1 MGTGAVFV
9 YVAVPSPLKEPL
21 LYRIPEGGGESLAA
35 GMRVLVPL
43 GKRQVTG
50 VVVGFAAETSLE
62 RVKDISLVL
71 DERPILDANF
81 LKLCRWTAEY
91 YHGSLGE
98 VLLSALP
105 PALRTESQTVL
116 VCGKRPDVFSSE
128 MDRTLFEEV
137 AKRGSVQ
144 RKSLI
149 RLFPGRRVQSSLT
162 RLLSMRALEAR
173 ERLRGQRR
181 ERRRKQDEH
190 RPKGSQGSSVSS
202 GKLTLTEEQKGALE
216 AIRERLQ
223 KGGFEAFLLRG
234 VTGSGKTEVYLQAM
248 KEVVDQGRQCLILVP
263 EIALTPQLIDR
274 LEERFPR
281 GVAVLHS
288 GLTTAERWRQ
298 WWRISRGEILVVV
311 GARSALFAPVRD
323 LGLIVVDEEHDSSY
337 KQEEGIRYHAR
348 DLAVVRGH
356 LSKCP
361 VLLGSATPSIES
373 FHNCRVGRYRL
384 LELSGRVEQR
394 PLPEVEIVDSRGEPE
409 ARSSKTIFSP
419 RLVAALQENHA
430 RQQQSLIF
438 LNRRGFANFLQ
449 CWSCGFVLRCPHCS
463 ISLTYHLKERRVYC
477 HHCGFHQKKSEH
489 CPRCGNLSFSEV
501 GFGTEKLEEE
511 LRRLVPRAR
520 IGRMDR
526 DTTSQRGAQERIFRM
541 WERGELD
548 ILVGTQMIAKGH
560 DVSGVTLV
568 GVIFADLSLNLPD
581 FRSVEKT
588 FQLISQVA
596 GRAGRGT
603 EPGRVIVQTFAPD
616 HYCFQYAARH
626 DYPGFFE
633 IEMSFR
639 EGLLYPPFQRL
650 IHLRLEG
657 AVQEQVAR
665 KSRELA
671 QKLCCEN
678 PAKGGIEILGPAAAP
693 IARLRNRY
701 RWQILLKG
709 PRGPA
714 LSGLVRCAFSII
726 PRRGAVR
733 LHVDVDPYNML

>member
-1 MGTGAVFV
+1 M
-9 YVAVPSPLKEPL
+9 
-21 LYRIPEGGGESLAA
+21 
-35 GMRVLVPL
+35 
-43 GKRQVTG
+43 
-50 VVVGFAAETSLE
+50 
-62 RVKDISLVL
+62 DIL
-71 DERPILDANF
+71 
-81 LKLCRWTAEY
+81 
-91 YHGSLGE
+91 H
-98 VLLSALP
+98 
-105 PALRTESQTVL
+105 
-116 VCGKRPDVFSSE
+116 
-128 MDRTLFEEV
+128 
-137 AKRGSVQ
+137 
-144 RKSLI
+144 
-149 RLFPGRRVQSSLT
+149 
-162 RLLSMRALEAR
+162 
-173 ERLRGQRR
+173 
-181 ERRRKQDEH
+181 
-190 RPKGSQGSSVSS
+190 
-202 GKLTLTEEQKGALE
+202 
-216 AIRERLQ
+216 
-223 KGGFEAFLLRG
+223 
-234 VTGSGKTEVYLQAM
+234 
-248 KEVVDQGRQCLILVP
+248 
-263 EIALTPQLIDR
+263 LIDR

-298 WWRISRGEILVVV
+298 WWRISYGEILVVV
-311 GARSALFAPVRD
+311 GARSALFAPVRK

-361 VLLGSATPSIES
+361 VLLGSATPSVES
-373 FHNCRVGRYRL
+373 FYNCRAGRYRL
-384 LELSGRVEQR
+384 LELSQRVAKR
-394 PLPEVEIVDSRGEPE
+394 PLPEVEIVDLRKGREG
-409 ARSSKTIFSP
+409 RSSETLFSP
-419 RLVAALQENHA
+419 RLITALQENHA

-449 CWSCGFVLRCPHCS
+449 CGSCGFVLRCPHCS

-477 HHCGFHQKKSEH
+477 HHCGFYQTKSDH
-489 CPRCGNLSFSEV
+489 CPGCGNLSFSEV
-501 GFGTEKLEEE
+501 GFGTEKLEED

-526 DTTSQRGAQERIFRM
+526 DTTSRRGSQERIFRM

-560 DVSGVTLV
+560 DVGGVTLV

-626 DYPGFFE
+626 DYSGFFE
-633 IEMSFR
+633 VEMTFR

-650 IHLRLEG
+650 VHLRLEG
-657 AVQEQVAR
+657 AIQEHVAR

-671 QKLCCEN
+671 EKLRGDN
-678 PAKGGIEILGPAAAP
+678 VSQPAIEILGPAAAP
-693 IARLRNRY
+693 IAKLRNRY
-701 RWQILLKG
+701 RWHILLKG

-714 LSGLVRCAFSII
+714 LTELVRSAVSMV
-726 PRRGAVR
+726 PGRGAVR